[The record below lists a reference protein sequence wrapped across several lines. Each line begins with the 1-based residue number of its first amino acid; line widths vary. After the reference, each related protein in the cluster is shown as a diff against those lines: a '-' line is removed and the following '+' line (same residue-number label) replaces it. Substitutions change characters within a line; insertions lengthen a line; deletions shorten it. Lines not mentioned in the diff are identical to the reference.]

1 MPAQHSPPER
11 QKRSQATAQS
21 FLTPTPRAPLDGT
34 PAVPQLRTH
43 LERGTNYG
51 SIGEAGEEEEE
62 SDGTE
67 VLPAPVEESQV
78 TRGKTLA

>member
-1 MPAQHSPPER
+1 MPVQHSPPER
-11 QKRSQATAQS
+11 QKKPQARAQAV
-21 FLTPTPRAPLDGT
+21 LTPTPRASLDGT
-34 PAVPQLRTH
+34 PAVPQLSTH
-43 LERGTNYG
+43 LDRGKNYG
-51 SIGEAGEEEEE
+51 STGEDGEEEEE